1 MNPRDNHEHPS
12 LEVESMATNMLEF
25 LDSVNTAQN
34 NPHHIYD
41 VKGHTL
47 AVVKAA
53 EEMGCDEDVILAAYL
68 HDVGKSAV
76 KAINPKTGFDA
87 FFGHPKKSIEV
98 AEAAGFDLPVLVR
111 QLIEL
116 HENFFEMN
124 EKNVSKIDIE
134 VRRKLVQLRRAD
146 IAGQNPELANDKL
159 AQLATWETKY
169 C

>member
-1 MNPRDNHEHPS
+1 MTTLMELLNR
-12 LEVESMATNMLEF
+12 
-25 LDSVNTAQN
+25 VNTDQN

-53 EEMGCDEDVILAAYL
+53 EDMGCDEDVILAAYL

-76 KAINPKTGFDA
+76 KAPNPKTGFDA

-98 AEAAGFDLPVLVR
+98 AEAAGFVLPDLVR

-116 HENFFEMN
+116 HENFVEMN

-146 IAGQNPELANDKL
+146 IAGQNPELADTKL
-159 AQLATWETKY
+159 AQLSEWETKY